1 MFTSKSKIVN
11 SEKGKHL
18 QQCGEPLTFQ
28 MADSTG
34 NSIVRGIS
42 ATMNGSKQNIHEM
55 NSDVNGLIL
64 PILIRTNGGMILLN
78 ITEEDSIIG
87 KKHTDSISDTIKQN
101 NGSEK

>member
-1 MFTSKSKIVN
+1 
-11 SEKGKHL
+11 
-18 QQCGEPLTFQ
+18 

-101 NGSEK
+101 NDSYEGVLTPDPHSFYAFGLAAARHVPA